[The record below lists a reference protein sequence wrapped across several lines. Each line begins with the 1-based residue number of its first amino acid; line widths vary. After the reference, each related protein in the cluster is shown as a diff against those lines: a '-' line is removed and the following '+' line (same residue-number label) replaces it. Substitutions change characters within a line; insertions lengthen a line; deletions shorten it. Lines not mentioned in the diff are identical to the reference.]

1 LGGDGFRAI
10 SPRGQDHFQN
20 SFPVLENLLVPGPQ
34 YGEAC
39 LLQPSR
45 PRVIVLR
52 LRMLPSIGF
61 DHALSFDTGEVE
73 DVATERMLPAESG
86 AIDLPAGHGLPQ
98 VAFGIGRVAS

>member
-1 LGGDGFRAI
+1 
-10 SPRGQDHFQN
+10 
-20 SFPVLENLLVPGPQ
+20 
-34 YGEAC
+34 
-39 LLQPSR
+39 
-45 PRVIVLR
+45 
-52 LRMLPSIGF
+52 MLPSIGF